1 MTGSTVLIVSHQLRE
16 RGEWCKLLEPLFQV
30 VTASNRAE
38 ALLVARTH
46 APKVILVDIGLPA
59 NRELVFCSQLRL
71 EPSFKNTD
79 IIAIGTEIE
88 KTLCEG
94 LLYGV
99 AAFLKKPVSETDL
112 LSGIA
117 SCQVWKQ
124 FRSVPNNN
132 LFSVIENSRLAID

>member
-16 RGEWCKLLEPLFQV
+16 RSEWYKLLEPSFQV
-30 VTASNRAE
+30 VTASNRSE

-46 APKVILVDIGLPA
+46 APKVILVDIGLAA
-59 NRELVFCSQLRL
+59 NRELVFCPQLRQ
-71 EPSFKNTD
+71 ESSFQNTD

-94 LLYGV
+94 LLYRA

-112 LSGIA
+112 LSGIE
-117 SCQVWKQ
+117 SCQIWKQ
-124 FRSVPNNN
+124 FGSVPNDN

>member
-1 MTGSTVLIVSHQLRE
+1 MTGSTVLIVSDQLRE

-30 VTASNRAE
+30 VTASSRAE

-46 APKVILVDIGLPA
+46 APKVILVDIGLAA
-59 NRELVFCSQLRL
+59 NRELVFCPQLRL

-94 LLYGV
+94 LLYG

-124 FRSVPNNN
+124 FGSVPNNN